1 MNTAKQL
8 LLETLT
14 QQPDDSTPQD
24 LLRVLLN
31 VLARQQA
38 QGGRPRPVSR
48 VYYSG
53 RSDVS
58 HSTKELLF
66 QKQLQAVRERRSNF
80 APLQ

>member
-14 QQPDDSTPQD
+14 RQPDDSTPQD

-31 VLARQQA
+31 VLARQQVTTD
-38 QGGRPRPVSR
+38 RPRPVGR

-58 HSTKELLF
+58 QNAK
-66 QKQLQAVRERRSNF
+66 
-80 APLQ
+80 

>member
-14 QQPDDSTPQD
+14 QQPDDSSPQD

-31 VLARQQA
+31 VLSRQQT
-38 QGGRPRPVSR
+38 GRPRPVGR
-48 VYYSG
+48 VYHSG

-58 HSTKELLF
+58 QRTKELLF
-66 QKQLQAVRERRSNF
+66 QKQLQAARERR
-80 APLQ
+80 L